1 MAVASGFWGHES
13 GTYMM
18 SRNWFITGT
27 SSGFGRIMTE
37 RLLERGDTVVATLRR
52 RDALDALQA
61 RYSDR
66 LHVVALDVTDTQMVR
81 QVVDQAFARLGHI
94 DVVVSNAG
102 YGLFGAVEE
111 VSDAQILAQ
120 INTNVIGSIA
130 VVRAALPHFRAQGGG
145 RILQLSSMGG
155 QIAFPGLGLY
165 HASKWAIE
173 GFFESLVQEVAPFGI
188 EATLIEPGAAR
199 TQFGRG
205 SMVMSDPLEAYQTL
219 PFSARREVLAHESYT
234 PIGDPEKMVHEMIA
248 SVDVSPAPLRLAL
261 GSDAYRLMHEALA
274 KRLELLEAQKDI
286 AVSTDASS

>member
-1 MAVASGFWGHES
+1 
-13 GTYMM
+13 M

-37 RLLERGDTVVATLRR
+37 CLLERGDTVFATLRKP
-52 RDALDALQA
+52 DMLHDLQA
-61 RYSDR
+61 GSQGR
-66 LHVVALDVTDTQMVR
+66 LYLAALDVTDTDMVR
-81 QVVDQAFARLGHI
+81 QVVDQAFAVLGRI
-94 DVVVSNAG
+94 DVIVSNAG
-102 YGLFGAVEE
+102 YGLFGAAEE
-111 VSDAQILAQ
+111 VSDAQIRQQLD
-120 INTNVIGSIA
+120 TNILGSIT
-130 VVRAALPHFRAQGGG
+130 VVRAALPHLRAQGGG

-173 GFFESLVQEVAPFGI
+173 GFFESLVQEIASFGI

-205 SMVMSDPLEAYQTL
+205 SMVMADPLEAYQAVS
-219 PFSARREVLAHESYT
+219 FSARRAVLAQDSYT

-261 GSDAYRLMHEALA
+261 GSDAYGLMHAALTR
-274 KRLELLEAQKDI
+274 RLEQLEAQKDI
-286 AVSTDASS
+286 ALSTDVVV